1 MNFLAT
7 LKSFFLPLAG
17 FALFFGGGDS
27 SSASTSTTTNTDNR
41 NVTES
46 GTAISGSSGTF
57 SINSSDAVKAI
68 AAMGADTINRAGA
81 AVVELNKASLDA
93 NVSTWDKTVTAGAA
107 LVDRIIDA
115 NMATTNAVVERFQPQ
130 ESRREE
136 TLQTAAIAAA
146 VGLAAVYLLK

>member
-1 MNFLAT
+1 MNILD
-7 LKSFFLPLAG
+7 LRRR
-17 FALFFGGGDS
+17 ALGHHRPCGGLFGGDS
-27 SSASTSTTTNTDNR
+27 SSASSSSTTNTDNR

-68 AAMGADTINRAGA
+68 AAMGADTINKAGA

-115 NMATTNAVVERFQPQ
+115 NMQTTNAVVERFQPQ